1 MKVRAGILATD
12 AAARYG
18 ASPALTFNGKHTSF
32 SELDVAAN
40 RAGSGLRHLGVA
52 EGEVV
57 GVLMYNRPEAV
68 HLWLGLERVGLLRV
82 TLHSH
87 FEMQTHVDL
96 LAHVGS
102 STIVFDSRFAS
113 SVESCLD
120 QLEGFRLIAVGP
132 GAPEW
137 ATPWDEVTSSG
148 SDEPWYLEVDEDTPA
163 FIQPTTGTTGTP
175 KPWIVTH
182 RSWAAVVNQNLL
194 HLDTFERD
202 LPSLGP
208 NDVWMHVHALQWATG
223 FQLLYPP
230 LLRGARTVLVDD
242 SSFDPEAVLDEIL
255 AEGVTGLLLPAPMLT
270 PILDVVEAR
279 GGVDHSLTRLVIFF
293 ASPELL
299 ERTTKL
305 LGPVW
310 CHGFGSTEQGA
321 VTTRLLPSEVADHPA
336 RLASVGRAASPF
348 FEVAIFGDGGERVP
362 TGELGEIV
370 VRSAMSTS
378 TYWEMPERTERVFH
392 PGDWFRPD
400 DIGYIDEDGFLY
412 YVDRAVDSITTPAG
426 TVYPHTV
433 ENAVLRHR
441 SVANCGVVSDGNGG
455 VVAAVALKSGTTE
468 TAELREEIRAAAAPG
483 LKEHEVPRILIMDEL
498 PTVLG
503 GAKVQRGVLR
513 EKVAGTR

>member
-1 MKVRAGILATD
+1 MKVRAGMLAVD
-12 AAARYG
+12 AATRFG
-18 ASPALTFNGKHTSF
+18 ASTALTFNGEHTTF
-32 SELDVAAN
+32 SELDRAAN
-40 RAGSGLRHLGVA
+40 RAGNRLRHVGLA

-68 HLWLGLERVGLLRV
+68 HLWLGLERAGLLRV

-96 LAHVGS
+96 LTHLGS
-102 STIVFDSRFAS
+102 STIVFDSRFTS
-113 SVESCLD
+113 LVESCLD
-120 QLEGFRLIAVGP
+120 QLEGFRLIAVGTD
-132 GAPEW
+132 APDW
-137 ATPWDEVTSSG
+137 ATPWDEVTSAG
-148 SDEPWYLEVDEDTPA
+148 DDEPWYLEVDEDTPA

-194 HLDTFERD
+194 HLDTFDGD
-202 LPSLGP
+202 LSSLGP

-230 LLRGARTVLVDD
+230 MLRGARTVLVDD
-242 SSFDPEAVLDEIL
+242 SDFDPEAVLDEIL

-270 PILDVVEAR
+270 PILDVIEAR
-279 GGVDHSLTRLVIFF
+279 GRVEHTITRLVIFF

-299 ERTTKL
+299 DRVTKL

-321 VTTRLLPSEVADHPA
+321 VTTRLLPSEVTDHPV
-336 RLASVGRAASPF
+336 RLGSVGRAASPF
-348 FEVAIFGDGGERVP
+348 FEVAIFNDRGERAS
-362 TGELGEIV
+362 TGQLGEIV

-378 TYWEMPERTERVFH
+378 TYWNMPDRTERVFH
-392 PGDWFRPD
+392 PGDWFRPE
-400 DIGYIDEDGFLY
+400 DIGYLDEDGFLY
-412 YVDRAVDSITTPAG
+412 YVDRAVDSIATPEG
-426 TVYPHTV
+426 TVYPHSV

-455 VVAAVALKSGTTE
+455 VIAAVALKPGTANTV
-468 TAELREEIRAAAAPG
+468 ELREEIRAAAAPG
-483 LKEHEVPRILIMDEL
+483 LKEHEVPRILVMDEL

-503 GAKVQRGVLR
+503 GAKVQRGLLR
-513 EKVAGTR
+513 EQVAGTR